1 MAYCQKYYVV
11 LLVAVMI
18 GFGKG
23 LRTVFMALVIPTHV
37 PLHKL
42 PGASGIQLI
51 TAGMVYLSLGP
62 VVGKE
67 CLNSMSIEL
76 SNAFVLKRLLSEGSF
91 AEEKDLQEDLN
102 DISIHLTVM
111 NRQ

>member
-1 MAYCQKYYVV
+1 MWQVVLDVIEPFVSVLAYCQTYSVV

-42 PGASGIQLI
+42 PGATGIQLL
-51 TAGMVYLSLGP
+51 TAGVAYLTLGP
-62 VVGKE
+62 FVGKYY
-67 CLNSMSIEL
+67 I
-76 SNAFVLKRLLSEGSF
+76 
-91 AEEKDLQEDLN
+91 
-102 DISIHLTVM
+102 
-111 NRQ
+111 

>member
-1 MAYCQKYYVV
+1 MIFNRFIKECMEEDKLRLPIYITGNRAKDDDDDIFVSVLSIWQSYKVV

-42 PGASGIQLI
+42 PGASGIQLV
-51 TAGMVYLSLGP
+51 TAGMVYLTLGP
-62 VVGKE
+62 FVGE
-67 CLNSMSIEL
+67 N
-76 SNAFVLKRLLSEGSF
+76 F
-91 AEEKDLQEDLN
+91 D
-102 DISIHLTVM
+102 
-111 NRQ
+111 

>member
-1 MAYCQKYYVV
+1 MNHDEYNILFILNTYMKFFIFSVLAYCQKYYVV

-42 PGASGIQLI
+42 PGATGIQLI
-51 TAGMVYLSLGP
+51 TAGMVYLTLGP
-62 VVGKE
+62 VVGE
-67 CLNSMSIEL
+67 WNSFENL
-76 SNAFVLKRLLSEGSF
+76 YLLLF
-91 AEEKDLQEDLN
+91 YFN
-102 DISIHLTVM
+102 D
-111 NRQ
+111 N